1 MVDHWTNLESFA
13 ILIPLCVI
21 QKMEV
26 SKNAFESLPCHGVSY
41 SLISDKLS
49 TFPITLNNC

>member
-1 MVDHWTNLESFA
+1 MVDHWANLESFA

-26 SKNAFESLPCHGVSY
+26 SKNAFEYLPCHGVSY

-49 TFPITLNNC
+49 TFPITLNN